1 MLKDIQINTKHR
13 MDQAIVHTNGELAKV
28 RTGRANPDI
37 LNSISIDYYGVQT
50 PLSQVSNI
58 SIPQARLIIIQPY
71 EKTLIPLIE
80 KAIMENNLGLT
91 PNNNGVVVNV
101 PIPPLSEERRGELI
115 KYVHELIEDGRVS
128 IRNVRRDAI
137 HQIKQSGDDE
147 NISEDLVH
155 DAEAEI
161 QKITDEYIDKL
172 NTHQEEKEK
181 ELQEI

>member
-1 MLKDIQINTKHR
+1 MLKHIQIDTKHR
-13 MDQAIVHTNGELAKV
+13 MDQAIIHTNGELAKV

-37 LNSISIDYYGVQT
+37 LNSIIIDYYGVQT

-58 SIPQARLIIIQPY
+58 SVPQARLIVIQPY

-137 HQIKQSGDDE
+137 HQIKQSGDSD

-161 QKITDEYIDKL
+161 QKITDEYIEKL
-172 NTHQEEKEK
+172 NKHQGEKEK

>member
-1 MLKDIQINTKHR
+1 MIKDIKIEAKQR
-13 MDQAIVHTNGELAKV
+13 MNQAIAHTDGELAKV

-37 LNSISIDYYGVQT
+37 LNSLSIDYYGVKT
-50 PLSQVSNI
+50 PLTQVSNI
-58 SIPQARLIIIQPY
+58 SVPQARLIVIQPY

-80 KAIMENNLGLT
+80 KAIMEYNLGLT

-101 PIPPLSEERRGELI
+101 PIPQLSEERRGELI
-115 KYVHELIEDGRVS
+115 KYVHTLIEDGRVA

-137 HQIKQSGDDE
+137 QHIKQTGDDDK
-147 NISEDLVH
+147 ISEDLIH

-161 QKITDEYIDKL
+161 QELTDENIEKL
-172 NTHQEEKEK
+172 NKHQEDKEK

>member
-1 MLKDIQINTKHR
+1 MLKDIQNDAKQR
-13 MDQAIVHTNGELAKV
+13 MTQAISHVDMELAKV

-37 LNSISIDYYGVQT
+37 FNSISVDYYGVIT
-50 PLSQVSNI
+50 PLNQVANI
-58 SIPQARLIIIQPY
+58 SVPQARLIVIQPY

-91 PNNNGVVVNV
+91 PNNNGSVVNV

-115 KYVHELIEDGRVS
+115 KYVHELIENGRVS

-137 HQIKQSGDDE
+137 QQIKQSGDE
-147 NISEDLVH
+147 QKISEDLVH
-155 DAEAEI
+155 DAEEEM
-161 QKITDEYIDKL
+161 QKITDEYIEKL
-172 NTHQEEKEK
+172 NQHQEEKEK

>member
-1 MLKDIQINTKHR
+1 MLKDIQTETKQR
-13 MDQAIVHTNGELAKV
+13 MVQAISHTNGELAKV

-37 LNSISIDYYGVQT
+37 FNSISIDYYGVIT
-50 PLSQVSNI
+50 PLNQVSNI
-58 SIPQARLIIIQPY
+58 SVPQARLIVIQPY

-91 PNNNGVVVNV
+91 PNNNGVIVNV

-115 KYVHELIEDGRVS
+115 KYVNELIEDGRVS

-137 HQIKQSGDDE
+137 HQIKQFGDDK
-147 NISEDLVH
+147 NVSEDLIH

-161 QKITDEYIDKL
+161 QELTDEHIEKL
-172 NTHQEEKEK
+172 NKHQENKEK
-181 ELQEI
+181 ELLEV

>member
-1 MLKDIQINTKHR
+1 MLKDIKIDAKQR
-13 MDQAIVHTNGELAKV
+13 MVQAITHTDIEMAKV

-37 LNSISIDYYGVQT
+37 FNSVSIDYYGVKT
-50 PLSQVSNI
+50 PLNRVSNI
-58 SIPQARLIIIQPY
+58 SVPQARLIVIQPY

-115 KYVHELIEDGRVS
+115 KYVHELIEDGRVA
-128 IRNVRRDAI
+128 IRNIRRDAI
-137 HQIKQSGDDE
+137 HQIKQIGDE
-147 NISEDLVH
+147 KKISEDLIH

-161 QKITDEYIDKL
+161 QKLTDEHIEKL
-172 NTHQEEKEK
+172 NKHQEDKEK
-181 ELQEI
+181 ELQEV

>member
-1 MLKDIQINTKHR
+1 MLKDIQIETKQR
-13 MDQAIVHTNGELAKV
+13 MVQAISHTNGELAKV

-37 LNSISIDYYGVQT
+37 FNSISIDYYGVIT
-50 PLSQVSNI
+50 PLNQVSNI
-58 SIPQARLIIIQPY
+58 SVPQARLIVIQPY

-91 PNNNGVVVNV
+91 PNNNGVIVNV

-115 KYVHELIEDGRVS
+115 KYVNELIEDGRVS

-137 HQIKQSGDDE
+137 HQIKQFGDDK
-147 NISEDLVH
+147 NVSEDLIH

-161 QKITDEYIDKL
+161 QTLTDDHIKIL
-172 NTHQEEKEK
+172 NKHQEDKEK
-181 ELQEI
+181 ELLKV

>member
-1 MLKDIQINTKHR
+1 MLKDIQIDAKQR
-13 MDQAIVHTNGELAKV
+13 MVQAITHVDIELAKV

-37 LNSISIDYYGVQT
+37 FSSISIDYYGVTT
-50 PLSQVSNI
+50 PLNQVSNI
-58 SIPQARLIIIQPY
+58 SVPQARLIVIQPY

-91 PNNNGVVVNV
+91 PNNNGSVVNV

-137 HQIKQSGDDE
+137 HQIKQTGDE
-147 NISEDLVH
+147 QNISEDLIH

-161 QKITDEYIDKL
+161 QDITDENINKL
-172 NTHQEEKEK
+172 NKHQEEKEK

>member
-1 MLKDIQINTKHR
+1 MLKDVQLDTKKL
-13 MDQAIVHTNGELAKV
+13 MVQAISHADSELAKV

-37 LNSISIDYYGVQT
+37 FNSISLDYYGVAT
-50 PLSQVSNI
+50 PLNQVSNI
-58 SIPQARLIIIQPY
+58 SVPQARLIVIQPY

-101 PIPPLSEERRGELI
+101 PVPPLSEERRGELI

-137 HQIKQSGDDE
+137 HQIKQFGDE
-147 NISEDLVH
+147 KNISEDLIH

-161 QKITDEYIDKL
+161 QTLTDEYIEIL
-172 NTHQEEKEK
+172 NKHQEAKEK

>member
-1 MLKDIQINTKHR
+1 MLKDIQIDAKQR
-13 MDQAIVHTNGELAKV
+13 MIQAISHTNMELAKV

-37 LNSISIDYYGVQT
+37 FNSISIDYYGVKT
-50 PLSQVSNI
+50 PLNQVSNI
-58 SIPQARLIIIQPY
+58 SVPQARLIVIQPY

-91 PNNNGVVVNV
+91 PNNNGNAVNV

-128 IRNVRRDAI
+128 IRNVRRDVI
-137 HQIKQSGDDE
+137 HQIKQVGDE
-147 NISEDLVH
+147 QNISEDLIH

-161 QKITDEYIDKL
+161 QEITDENIEKL
-172 NTHQEEKEK
+172 NKHQEDKEK

>member
-58 SIPQARLIIIQPY
+58 SIPQARLIVIQPY

>member
-1 MLKDIQINTKHR
+1 MLKDIQIETKQR
-13 MDQAIVHTNGELAKV
+13 MVQAISHTNGELAKV

-37 LNSISIDYYGVQT
+37 FNSISIDYYGVIT
-50 PLSQVSNI
+50 PLNQVSNI
-58 SIPQARLIIIQPY
+58 SVPQARLIVIQPY

-80 KAIMENNLGLT
+80 KAIMEHNLGLT

-115 KYVHELIEDGRVS
+115 KYVNELIEDGRVS

-137 HQIKQSGDDE
+137 HQIKQFGDDK
-147 NISEDLVH
+147 NVSEDLIH

-161 QKITDEYIDKL
+161 QTLTDDHIKIL
-172 NTHQEEKEK
+172 NKHQEDKEK
-181 ELQEI
+181 ELLEV

>member
-1 MLKDIQINTKHR
+1 MLKHIQIDTKHR

-37 LNSISIDYYGVQT
+37 LNSIFIDYYGVQT

-58 SIPQARLIIIQPY
+58 SVPQARLMVIQPY

-137 HQIKQSGDDE
+137 HQIKQSGDAD

-161 QKITDEYIDKL
+161 QKITDEYIEKL
-172 NTHQEEKEK
+172 NKHQEDKEK

>member
-1 MLKDIQINTKHR
+1 MLKDIQTETKQR
-13 MDQAIVHTNGELAKV
+13 MVQAISHTNGELAKV

-37 LNSISIDYYGVQT
+37 FNSISIDYYGVIT
-50 PLSQVSNI
+50 PLNQVSNI
-58 SIPQARLIIIQPY
+58 SVPQARLIVIQPY

-91 PNNNGVVVNV
+91 PNNNGVIVNV

-115 KYVHELIEDGRVS
+115 KYVNELIEDGRVS

-137 HQIKQSGDDE
+137 HQIKQFGDDK
-147 NISEDLVH
+147 NVSEDLIH

-161 QKITDEYIDKL
+161 QTLTDDHIKIL
-172 NTHQEEKEK
+172 NKHQEDKEK
-181 ELQEI
+181 ELLEV

>member
-1 MLKDIQINTKHR
+1 MLKDIQLETKKR
-13 MDQAIVHTNGELAKV
+13 MVQAISHTNSELTKV

-37 LNSISIDYYGVQT
+37 FSSISLDYYGVAT
-50 PLSQVSNI
+50 PLNQVSNI
-58 SIPQARLIIIQPY
+58 SVPQARLIVIQPY

-128 IRNVRRDAI
+128 IRNVRRDSI
-137 HQIKQSGDDE
+137 HQIKQFGDE
-147 NISEDLVH
+147 QKISEDLVH

-161 QKITDEYIDKL
+161 QKLTDDHIEML
-172 NTHQEEKEK
+172 NKHQEDKEK

>member
-1 MLKDIQINTKHR
+1 MLKNIQIDAKQR
-13 MDQAIVHTNGELAKV
+13 MDQAISHVDMEMAKV

-37 LNSISIDYYGVQT
+37 FSSITIDYYGVIT
-50 PLSQVSNI
+50 PLNQVSNI
-58 SIPQARLIIIQPY
+58 SVPQARLIVIQPY

-91 PNNNGVVVNV
+91 PNNNGSVVNV
-101 PIPPLSEERRGELI
+101 PIPQLSEERRGELI
-115 KYVHELIEDGRVS
+115 KYVNELIEDGRVS

-137 HQIKQSGDDE
+137 HQIKQEGSE
-147 NISEDLVH
+147 QNISEDLIH

-161 QKITDEYIDKL
+161 QDITDEYINKL
-172 NTHQEEKEK
+172 NKHQEEKEK

>member
-1 MLKDIQINTKHR
+1 MLKDIQIDTKHR
-13 MDQAIVHTNGELAKV
+13 MEQAIIHTNGELAKV

-37 LNSISIDYYGVQT
+37 LSSISIDYYGVQT

-58 SIPQARLIIIQPY
+58 SIPQARLIVIQPY

-115 KYVHELIEDGRVS
+115 KYVHELIEEGRVS

-137 HQIKQSGDDE
+137 HQIKQSGDNE

-161 QKITDEYIDKL
+161 QKITDDYIGKL

-181 ELQEI
+181 ELKEI

>member
-1 MLKDIQINTKHR
+1 MLKDIQIDTKKR
-13 MDQAIVHTNGELAKV
+13 MIQAISHANSELAKV

-37 LNSISIDYYGVQT
+37 FSSISLDYYGVAT
-50 PLSQVSNI
+50 PLNQVSNI
-58 SIPQARLIIIQPY
+58 SVPQARLIVIQPY

-101 PIPPLSEERRGELI
+101 PIPPLSEERRGELV

-137 HQIKQSGDDE
+137 HQIKQFGEDQS
-147 NISEDLVH
+147 ISEDLVH
-155 DAEAEI
+155 DAEAEV
-161 QKITDEYIDKL
+161 QTLTDDHIEIL
-172 NTHQEEKEK
+172 NKHQEDKEK
-181 ELQEI
+181 ELQEV

>member
-1 MLKDIQINTKHR
+1 MIKDIKIDAKQR
-13 MDQAIVHTNGELAKV
+13 MNQAIAHTDGELSKV

-37 LNSISIDYYGVQT
+37 LNSLSIDYYGVIT
-50 PLSQVSNI
+50 PLTQVSNI
-58 SIPQARLIIIQPY
+58 SVPQARLIVIQPY

-115 KYVHELIEDGRVS
+115 KYVHTLIEDGRVA
-128 IRNVRRDAI
+128 IRNIRRDAI
-137 HQIKQSGDDE
+137 QRIKQVGDED
-147 NISEDLVH
+147 NISEDLIH
-155 DAEAEI
+155 DAEVEI
-161 QKITDEYIDKL
+161 QELTDENIERL